1 MTTTTTSAA
10 ATGKTASVTTE
21 TESRIL
27 VFKGICNF
35 IKDLTESFGN
45 RQKSLM
51 LYSHLV
57 EKTGIMH
64 EEPIKKHVSLFYRFV
79 KDNEEAILAGDEKKF
94 TTYTLFYSE
103 KVGVNLEEIFGMA
116 DREEKKAIFKHL
128 LALLALLDPS
138 SHAKELLKKEM
149 DSKKK
154 KGEDVN
160 EENFLK
166 NIIDK
171 VSSEMDTEVE
181 NPMQLMTKMMT
192 SGVFKDIVEDMNS
205 SFSEGNLDMGKMMN
219 TMQMIMGNLGN
230 MMGGA
235 GGFPGAPPS
244 SQGSGGGEPR
254 NLLS

>member
-1 MTTTTTSAA
+1 MTTTPNLAKSPTT
-10 ATGKTASVTTE
+10 GGVTSE

-35 IKDLTESFGN
+35 IKDLTESFGS

-64 EEPIKKHVSLFYRFV
+64 EEPIKKHVSLFYHFV
-79 KDNEEAILAGDEKKF
+79 KMNEEAILAKDEKQF
-94 TTYTLFYSE
+94 AGYTIFYSE
-103 KVGVNLEEIFGMA
+103 KVGVNLEEIFEWA
-116 DREEKKAIFKHL
+116 DREEKNAIFKHL

-149 DSKKK
+149 ENKKK
-154 KGEDVN
+154 KGEEVN
-160 EENFLK
+160 EEKFLK

-219 TMQMIMGNLGN
+219 TMQMIMGNLGT

-235 GGFPGAPPS
+235 GNGAVN
-244 SQGSGGGEPR
+244 SGGQGTGGGN